1 MQFSDLGLAEPV
13 LRGVADE
20 GYHTA
25 TPIQAQTIPHTLAGG
40 DVLGSAQTGT
50 GKTAAFALPV
60 LSRLLTSGA
69 LREGGPEAETPPK
82 RHGRHGKGK
91 GKGRGGSNAQDHRN
105 ARAFRPIRCLVLCPT
120 RELAAQ
126 INDSFATYGRHTGAR
141 TAQIVGGVSQRPQER
156 ALERGVDVCIAT
168 PGRLLDLI
176 EQGLVELGGLET
188 FILDEADRM
197 LDMGFINDI
206 RKVMRR
212 VPDERQTLLFSATLP
227 PAIKKLSR
235 DLLTD
240 PAVVDVSPKTTT
252 AERVLQTV
260 CHVQKPHKTPLLV
273 EYFQRLSMD
282 RSIVFTRTKHG
293 ADKVTRQL
301 QRAGVAAAAIHGNKS
316 QNQRQAALDRFKSG
330 RLGVLVATDVAAR
343 GIDVDAVSHV
353 VNYDVP
359 RDAESYVHR
368 IGRTARAGAEGV
380 AITFCERE
388 ERPFLAGIE
397 RLIKAKI
404 DVRDDVEGL
413 TEGEPATPMPKAPDK
428 SGRGGGR
435 GSGGGSGKGRGKG
448 NAAKAKAGQPRA
460 RHPLSRDEGH
470 RNAGGKPRGRG
481 KPRSAAGNGKPA
493 SRRRDGRA

>member
-1 MQFSDLGLAEPV
+1 MQFSDLGLAEPI
-13 LRGVADE
+13 LRAVADE

-60 LSRLLTSGA
+60 LSRLLEAGVLTEARHDAESSFRGSANQRGRNSKTRSRSGSPTTA
-69 LREGGPEAETPPK
+69 PA
-82 RHGRHGKGK
+82 
-91 GKGRGGSNAQDHRN
+91 D
-105 ARAFRPIRCLVLCPT
+105 RPIRCLVLCPT

-126 INDSFATYGRHTGAR
+126 ISDSFATYGRHTSVR
-141 TAQIVGGVSQRPQER
+141 TAEIVGGVSQHPQTA
-156 ALERGVDVCIAT
+156 ALQRGIDICIAT

-176 EQGLVELGGLET
+176 EQGHVHLNRVET

-206 RKVMRR
+206 RKIMKR
-212 VPDERQTLLFSATLP
+212 VPDTRQTMLFSATLP
-227 PAIKKLSR
+227 PAIRKLSN

-240 PAVVDVSPKTTT
+240 PAVVDVSPKTST
-252 AERVLQTV
+252 AERVVQSV
-260 CHVQKPHKTPLLV
+260 CHVQKSNKTPLLV
-273 EYFQRLSMD
+273 HYFQRLTMD

-301 QRAGVAAAAIHGNKS
+301 RQAGVDAVAIHGNKS
-316 QNQRQAALDRFKSG
+316 QNQRQAALNRFKSG
-330 RLGVLVATDVAAR
+330 KLGVLVATDVAAR
-343 GIDVDAVSHV
+343 GIDVDQVSHV

-380 AITFCERE
+380 AITFCEDE

-397 RLIKAKI
+397 RLIRARI
-404 DVRDDVEGL
+404 DIRHDAEGL
-413 TEGEPATPMPKAPDK
+413 NEAEPATPMPQAPGK
-428 SGRGGGR
+428 R
-435 GSGGGSGKGRGKG
+435 GSKGKSNAGKPR
-448 NAAKAKAGQPRA
+448 NANAYDKPRA
-460 RHPLSRDEGH
+460 THPLSHHNNGNHASDSR
-470 RNAGGKPRGRG
+470 KPRGRG
-481 KPRSAAGNGKPA
+481 KSSRNTRGQGT
-493 SRRRDGRA
+493 RRRG